1 MKKLGLRAIFRY
13 FFRSSFPSNRQSAS
27 FHSSLIGAA
36 RPAVISNPTM
46 TVWQTPFI
54 CPVSVLTICCNNG
67 NNISCISTHASAS
80 TPLQRHR
87 PAGACKQLG
96 IFLFLRLGE
105 SPLFRDRESP
115 EYRLEESRC
124 RCRQRQC
131 RFPIAHLPG

>member
-54 CPVSVLTICCNNG
+54 CPVSVLTICCNN
-67 NNISCISTHASAS
+67 
-80 TPLQRHR
+80 L
-87 PAGACKQLG
+87 KL
-96 IFLFLRLGE
+96 
-105 SPLFRDRESP
+105 
-115 EYRLEESRC
+115 
-124 RCRQRQC
+124 
-131 RFPIAHLPG
+131 RFPISTVQVCTAMGSPG